1 MKDVKQVALDYFEI
15 HGGDKPVKCI
25 PILKRHRH

>member
-15 HGGDKPVKCI
+15 HDGDKPVERI